1 MHVLFSYADV
11 CIGPI
16 CRFGSD
22 QACRRRYEKHGSC
35 VVISIKGKQHLA
47 AIFLRKKKRV
57 GYLLIL

>member
-16 CRFGSD
+16 GRFGSD
-22 QACRRRYEKHGSC
+22 QACHRRYEKHGSC

-47 AIFLRKKKRV
+47 EIF
-57 GYLLIL
+57 